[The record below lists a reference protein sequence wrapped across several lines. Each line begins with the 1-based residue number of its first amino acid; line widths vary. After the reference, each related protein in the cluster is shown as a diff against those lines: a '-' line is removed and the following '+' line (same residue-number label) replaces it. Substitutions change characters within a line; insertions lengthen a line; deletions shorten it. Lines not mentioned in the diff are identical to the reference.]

1 MPVVINLAVVR
12 SGKMFGPGY
21 RHNNMKRNH
30 HMHGFGLRY
39 WILAIAMD
47 NDVTGVDIASKI
59 SEKTDGRWVP
69 SPGIIYPA
77 LSSMY
82 SGEYLTMEERNNK
95 KYYRTTEKGKEFLDN
110 SYFPWK
116 EILGMREY
124 SNVDDAIDKIEG
136 YIQYLIDNY
145 ENLNDRQKDKIK
157 STVNRLNNLN

>member
-1 MPVVINLAVVR
+1 MNFTRGVR
-12 SGKMFGPGY
+12 MFRPGCG
-21 RHNNMKRNH
+21 HNNMQRNH
-30 HMHGFGLRY
+30 HMHGFGLKY